1 MTFSQP
7 VSPPRTATRLL
18 ALALAFAAPTL
29 SGCQRTAA
37 PTESTAAAGELPPIR
52 VVPIRPARKTLR
64 RIVELPGRV
73 EAYEVAP
80 LHAKVTGYVESIPVD
95 IGDSVAGPKGDGPTA
110 TPGAELCRLLVPEL
124 REELAQKAA
133 LVGQAVAEVAQ
144 AEAAVKVAEAGLQS
158 AHARVQEAEATVAR
172 EEATYKRWVSE
183 FERITQLVESGA
195 VTRKVLEETKAQLD
209 AAAAGRQEVTA
220 RIASVQALAR
230 EAVAGLEKARADL
243 TATLSRQKVAEAE
256 QRRLEA
262 MVGYS
267 VVRAPFDG
275 VIVERNVHTGHLV
288 RTGGGSGAGDRP
300 LLTIM
305 KIDPVR
311 VFVDVPEGDAVYV
324 DAGTKATIKVPSLA
338 GDPLAAP
345 VTRTSWSLNAT
356 SRTLTAEIDVANA
369 SKRLRPGLYVQ
380 VALTVAELEDVL
392 SLPRTAIFT
401 QDKRTC
407 CYTIGADGKVVL
419 TPVTLG
425 LQAGNELEVRSGL
438 TGDEQVIGANT
449 SAFRPGLPVEIGKP

>member
-1 MTFSQP
+1 
-7 VSPPRTATRLL
+7 
-18 ALALAFAAPTL
+18 
-29 SGCQRTAA
+29 
-37 PTESTAAAGELPPIR
+37 
-52 VVPIRPARKTLR
+52 
-64 RIVELPGRV
+64 
-73 EAYEVAP
+73 
-80 LHAKVTGYVESIPVD
+80 
-95 IGDSVAGPKGDGPTA
+95 
-110 TPGAELCRLLVPEL
+110 
-124 REELAQKAA
+124 
-133 LVGQAVAEVAQ
+133 
-144 AEAAVKVAEAGLQS
+144 
-158 AHARVQEAEATVAR
+158 
-172 EEATYKRWVSE
+172 
-183 FERITQLVESGA
+183 
-195 VTRKVLEETKAQLD
+195 
-209 AAAAGRQEVTA
+209 
-220 RIASVQALAR
+220 
-230 EAVAGLEKARADL
+230 
-243 TATLSRQKVAEAE
+243 
-256 QRRLEA
+256 

-288 RTGGGSGAGDRP
+288 RSGGGAGDRP

-338 GDPLAAP
+338 GDPLATQ

-356 SRTLTAEIDVANA
+356 SRTLTAEIDVPNA

-380 VALTVAELEDVL
+380 VELTVAELENVL

-425 LQAGNELEVRSGL
+425 LQAGNEMEVRSGL